1 MPVSDLAAGGV
12 VHGPQTVEQL
22 FAGEAPIVTG
32 KSVAV
37 SATIAKYQVCVLT
50 ATGLSTDFTGVTT
63 GDKCVIAAQAAT
75 AGQAVPYYSAGFFN
89 HAVLVWPGAQSTLA
103 LRKLFFMGTPISV
116 GDLALG

>member
-32 KSVAV
+32 KSVALN
-37 SATIAKYQVCVLT
+37 TIAKYQVVVLS
-50 ATGLSTDFTGVTT
+50 ATGVSSDLTSVTV

-75 AGQAVPYYSAGFFN
+75 VGQAVPYYSAGFFN
-89 HAVLVWPGAQSTLA
+89 HAVLGWPAAQSTLA

>member
-37 SATIAKYQVCVLT
+37 AATIAKYQVCVLT
-50 ATGLSTDFTGVTT
+50 ATGLITDFTGVTT

-75 AGQAVPYYSAGFFN
+75 AGQAVPYYEAGYFN
-89 HAVLVWPGAQSTLA
+89 HAMLTWPVAQDTLA
-103 LRKLFFMGTPISV
+103 KRKLFFTGTKISV

>member
-32 KSVAV
+32 KSVALN
-37 SATIAKYQVCVLT
+37 TIAKYQVVVLS
-50 ATGLSTDFTGVTT
+50 ATGVSSDLTSVTV
-63 GDKCVIAAQAAT
+63 GDKCVVAAQAAT
-75 AGQAVPYYSAGFFN
+75 VGQAVPYYSAGFFN
-89 HAVLVWPGAQSTLA
+89 HAVLGWPAAQDTLA
-103 LRKLFFMGTPISV
+103 KRKLFFMGTPISV

>member
-32 KSVAV
+32 KSVALN
-37 SATIAKYQVCVLT
+37 TITKYQVVALS
-50 ATGLSTDFTGVTT
+50 ATGVSSDLTSVTE

-75 AGQAVPYYSAGFFN
+75 VGQAVPYYSAGFFN
-89 HAVLVWPGAQSTLA
+89 HAVLGWPAAQDTLA
-103 LRKLFFMGTPISV
+103 KRKLFFMGTPISV